1 MKLRTKLILAFVV
14 LSVVPLTGVT
24 VFSYRSS
31 IEAFRETVERE
42 ARGHTDEMS
51 RRMELATQDLDRRI
65 EGLGELP
72 YDAVMAAA
80 ATDHDSPGRFLSRF
94 IEEMGETAPLIE
106 ALEFRPGPSA
116 RSAVAPPPSGKN
128 EPGEF
133 EINLAGMWAVR
144 DASRPVE
151 QTVGTHAHAVRIGNV
166 SVLLPCSA
174 MGDDCGSVPEEFRAE
189 DLVSLV
195 TSVVPQVDPEVS
207 ERLADVEAMVH
218 AIVGRIEQRVEI
230 VRNGVQ
236 PDGPPRPEMPRS
248 ATAKAPTVPSLNL
261 AREFESPVHRGKK
274 LVGHVKARVDT
285 GRVLRDV
292 LVRVPTEEGEIPFAV
307 GSDGQIYAPDSAD
320 ETIVGDLGL
329 AALGSEGSATDG
341 PENWVVVT
349 HEDEALGVTFGIA
362 RPVGESLGQIRRATG
377 RNLIYGLAMISVS
390 MLGIV
395 PLSSR
400 MTRNLSSLSAGVD
413 RLAEGNL
420 DARVPVRSKDE
431 IGRLSAAF
439 NDMAGQLHDNQQKL
453 LERERL
459 RRELE
464 MCRRIQEELLPGRS
478 GRLPF
483 AEVRALS
490 IPARELGGDFFNYF
504 ALEDGSA
511 ALLMG
516 DVSGKGVP
524 AALLMANLQAT
535 LRARLPLESNL
546 SRLAEALDRELE
558 ASTQPES
565 YLTLFV
571 CVIESG
577 GRRMRYVNAGHN
589 TQYLYRKDGGVEQL
603 SSTGRPLGLYA
614 GGAYVARSLELRDG
628 DWLCLFTD
636 GLVEA
641 ENGEGEWFGEQR
653 LEALFE
659 QASGGTPDEL
669 VTRIEQAIRAHRGQA
684 EASDDATMLVLRVES
699 ITD

>member
-1 MKLRTKLILAFVV
+1 MTLRTKLILAFVL

-31 IEAFRETVERE
+31 IKAFRETVERE

-65 EGLGELP
+65 ERLGELP

-80 ATDHDSPGRFLSRF
+80 ATDHETPDRFLSRF
-94 IEEMGETAPLIE
+94 MEEMGDTAPLIE
-106 ALEFRPGPSA
+106 ALEFRPGASA
-116 RSAVAPPPSGKN
+116 AAAPAVFQRGD
-128 EPGEF
+128 GELEGF
-133 EINLAGMWAVR
+133 EINLAGLWAGR
-144 DASRPVE
+144 DASREVE
-151 QTVGTHAHAVRIGNV
+151 RTAGAHAHAVRIGNV
-166 SVLLPCSA
+166 SVMLPCSA
-174 MGDDCGSVPEEFRAE
+174 MGGDCEKAPESFRAE

-195 TSVVPQVDPEVS
+195 TSFAAEMDPEVS
-207 ERLADVEAMVH
+207 EHLAGVEVMVR
-218 AIVGRIEQRVEI
+218 AIAERVDQEVEI
-230 VRNGVQ
+230 VRHEI
-236 PDGPPRPEMPRS
+236 PPERPLRPEMPEIVKP
-248 ATAKAPTVPSLNL
+248 AAPPPAPDFKL
-261 AREFESPVHRGKK
+261 AREFDCPVRRGEE
-274 LVGHVKARVDT
+274 LVGHVKARVDS

-292 LVRVPTEEGEIPFAV
+292 LARVPTDEGEIPFAV
-307 GSDGQIYAPDSAD
+307 GGEGQIYTPDPASEA
-320 ETIVGDLGL
+320 IIRDLD
-329 AALGSEGSATDG
+329 ALD
-341 PENWVVVT
+341 NWVVVT
-349 HEDEALGVTFGIA
+349 HEDEPLGVTFGIA
-362 RPVGESLGQIRRATG
+362 RPVGESLGRIRRATG

-400 MTRNLSSLSAGVD
+400 MTRNLSALSAGVD
-413 RLAEGNL
+413 RLAEGDL
-420 DARVPVRSKDE
+420 KTRVPVRSKDE
-431 IGRLSAAF
+431 IGRLSTAF
-439 NDMAGQLHDNQQKL
+439 NDMAGQLDDNQKKL

-464 MCRRIQEELLPGRS
+464 MCRRIQEELLPGCS

-504 ALEDGSA
+504 SLTDGSA

-546 SRLAEALDRELE
+546 ARLAEALDFELE
-558 ASTQPES
+558 ASTQPAS

-571 CVIESG
+571 CLIEPG
-577 GRRMRYVNAGHN
+577 GRRLRYVNAGHN
-589 TQYLYRKDGGVEQL
+589 TQYLYRKGGEVERL
-603 SSTGRPLGLYA
+603 SSTGRPLGLIA
-614 GGAYVARSLELRDG
+614 GGTYEERSLELQDG

-641 ENGEGEWFGEQR
+641 ENSDGDWFGEQR

-669 VTRIEQAIRAHRGQA
+669 VKRIEQSIRTHRGKA
-684 EASDDATMLVLRVES
+684 EASDDATMMVIRVES
-699 ITD
+699 TSDQA